1 MRTYASVL
9 IVVLGLFAAAS
20 PARAQAPHAASQSA
34 IDTALQQH
42 VSATEADPQ
51 AVLRLLEREELRKVA
66 GQTGIDL
73 RKATAAVATMS
84 ADDLGRVT
92 AQAQQVEQ
100 ALAGGQSR
108 VVISTTMIIIVLLVV
123 ILLIVAID

>member
-9 IVVLGLFAAAS
+9 IVVLGLFVAAP
-20 PARAQAPHAASQSA
+20 PAKAQTPHAASQSA

-42 VSATEADPQ
+42 VSATEADRQ
-51 AVLRLLEREELRKVA
+51 AVLRLLEREEVRKVA

-73 RKATAAVATMS
+73 RKAAAAVATMG
-84 ADDLGRVT
+84 AEDLGRVT